1 MAVVDRAI
9 VHQHLQT
16 VQHQAIEAAVAAVD
30 QQQVTIVQHTAQA
43 VAAELDHAEC
53 AVIHQAQLVVDV
65 VVTQVIHTKLDQAAM
80 AAQAEHVVI
89 QANHGQTDV
98 DTVIAVVEH
107 SAAVAAVAERHMAAA
122 GVDQVL

>member
-1 MAVVDRAI
+1 MEQVTVQA
-9 VHQHLQT
+9 HLQT
-16 VQHQAIEAAVAAVD
+16 VQHQAIEAAVVEVD
-30 QQQVTIVQHTAQA
+30 LLQVTTVQHTAPVA
-43 VAAELDHAEC
+43 VAALDHVEC
-53 AVIHQAQLVVDV
+53 AVIHQAQQVVV
-65 VVTQVIHTKLDQAAM
+65 VAVTQVTHTKLDQAAM

-122 GVDQVL
+122 GADQVL

>member
-1 MAVVDRAI
+1 MAEQVTVQA
-9 VHQHLQT
+9 HLQT
-16 VQHQAIEAAVAAVD
+16 QAHQVAKVAVVEVAQAHHI
-30 QQQVTIVQHTAQA
+30 IVQHTEQL

-122 GVDQVL
+122 GADQVL